1 MRVYFL
7 SYGVRQSRLARLR
20 GFFLRDWPAAVRA
33 LWRETLIVAAVL
45 LLGVLTSWMLVAN
58 QPDWYFHFIPE
69 GMSGGRDP
77 RASVEFL
84 RTTLGHGPAPAGED
98 QGALHIFRS
107 EEHV

>member
-1 MRVYFL
+1 MIWTPPRSTRTDTLFPDTTL
-7 SYGVRQSRLARLR
+7 VRS
-20 GFFLRDWPAAVRA
+20 
-33 LWRETLIVAAVL
+33 
-45 LLGVLTSWMLVAN
+45 LGVLTSWMLVAN

-98 QGALHIFRS
+98 QGALHIFATYLFTHNSR
-107 EEHV
+107 EIGRAHV